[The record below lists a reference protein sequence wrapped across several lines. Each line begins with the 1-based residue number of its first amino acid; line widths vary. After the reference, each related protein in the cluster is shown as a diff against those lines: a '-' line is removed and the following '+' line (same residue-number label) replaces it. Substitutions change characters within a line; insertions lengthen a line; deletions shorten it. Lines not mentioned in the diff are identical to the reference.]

1 MKFSVALLNSVQVKA
16 LDMPEWQKRVTPQQQ
31 IQALRLAD
39 QLGYYK
45 AGAPEHF
52 VIPREHVELS
62 GDHYPHA
69 ATALAFIAGCTEKI
83 LLTSTIT
90 LLPLVHPIAQ
100 AKMWSTLDWLS
111 GGRAVLNVGVGWLK
125 EEFDLMGV
133 NFHERG
139 AMCDEYIRAMLE
151 LWTSDHPTFEGR
163 YVSFHDVGFA
173 PKPVQKPPLPIWF
186 GGDAEAVLKRIARF
200 GDGWQPW
207 MTPLEAVPERL
218 DFIRSQKDYHGR
230 PIKVA
235 YSMLQLKIG
244 KDHEVLDAPEAEGDW
259 NVQRALD
266 TVGRLAEHGVT
277 ETGLP
282 SPPLKD
288 FEAYLD
294 WLRWGA
300 EEVMSKVGD

>member
-1 MKFSVALLNSVQVKA
+1 MKFSVALLNSVQAKA
-16 LDMPEWQKRVTPQQQ
+16 LDMPEWQKRVTPAQQ
-31 IQALRLAD
+31 IQALRLAE
-39 QLGYYK
+39 QLGYFK
-45 AGAPEHF
+45 AGVPEHF

-69 ATALAFIAGCTEKI
+69 VTGLAFIAGGTEKI

-90 LLPLVHPIAQ
+90 ILPLIHPIAQ
-100 AKMWSTLDWLS
+100 AKMWATLDWVS
-111 GGRAVLNVGVGWLK
+111 GGRAVMNLGVGWLK
-125 EEFDLMGV
+125 EEFDLLGV

-139 AMCDEYIRAMLE
+139 AMCDEQIAAILE

-163 YVSFHDVGFA
+163 YYSFRDVGFA
-173 PKPVQKPPLPIWF
+173 PKPVQKPTIPIWF
-186 GGDAEAVLKRIARF
+186 GGDAEAVLKRVARW
-200 GDGWQPW
+200 GAGWQPW
-207 MTPLEAVPERL
+207 MTMPEELPARL

-230 PIKVA
+230 PIEVA
-235 YSMLQLKIG
+235 YSMMQLKIG
-244 KDHEVLDAPEAEGDW
+244 KDHEVRDAPEAAGDW
-259 NVQRALD
+259 NAQRALD
-266 TVGRLAEHGVT
+266 TVGRLSALGVT

-300 EEVMSKVGD
+300 EEVMAKVG